1 MFCVLP
7 NTLARWLYFT
17 DSNPPPYQFTLFA
30 STIYGLSG
38 VFDLVLLILTRPKMV
53 VGDPLLTDVTHRRHK
68 LARNSLRMEKVLSGY
83 DYGILSIDI
92 ENTGRG
98 ARWSDSSFE
107 LQSPSRTKN
116 RERSFDLQGVNSLPF
131 SPTSD
136 YSDA

>member
-1 MFCVLP
+1 
-7 NTLARWLYFT
+7 
-17 DSNPPPYQFTLFA
+17 
-30 STIYGLSG
+30 
-38 VFDLVLLILTRPKMV
+38 MV

-68 LARNSLRMEKVLSGY
+68 LARNSFRTEKELSGY